1 MKLYQILLLFALL
14 LLVACSGLP
23 ARDQESPVPD
33 NATVTPVAQPT
44 QTSTLTPTV
53 IGTWEMIIEGVIYDQ
68 STGEPISGASVS
80 YVVVHSYF
88 PEIQAGRLKETRSDV
103 HGEFKLPMIVHDT
116 DNIHIVV
123 EANEYSS
130 YDEKLDLLGS
140 RYLDIE
146 LTPQA
151 TDISP

>member
-1 MKLYQILLLFALL
+1 MKRFQVLLPLAILILAGCIDRP
-14 LLVACSGLP
+14 VNN
-23 ARDQESPVPD
+23 QEPSVPG
-33 NATVTPVAQPT
+33 NAITTP
-44 QTSTLTPTV
+44 TPTV

-123 EANEYSS
+123 EANGYSS

-140 RYLDIE
+140 RYLDIK
-146 LTPQA
+146 LAPLA